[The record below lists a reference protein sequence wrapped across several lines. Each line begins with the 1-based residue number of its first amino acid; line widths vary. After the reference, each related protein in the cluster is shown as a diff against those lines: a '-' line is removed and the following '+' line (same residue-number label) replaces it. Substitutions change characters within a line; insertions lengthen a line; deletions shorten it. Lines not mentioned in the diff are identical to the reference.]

1 MTNIQ
6 IVIICEKIIKM
17 QIFKLSKENQELIDN
32 AIKAK
37 IKLENLIEKYG
48 IRFVLDLLKDT
59 QKDELSVYLSYP
71 RTKNKNK
78 EKFQEK
84 YEKELL
90 DAGFKFHDF
99 KDDFVDEDTGQ
110 VVSIDRK
117 NIYCIKLKKKKKHK
131 TKRKSLKEKKIT

>member
-117 NIYCIKLKKKKKHK
+117 NIYCIKL
-131 TKRKSLKEKKIT
+131 

>member
-1 MTNIQ
+1 
-6 IVIICEKIIKM
+6 M
-17 QIFKLSKENQELIDN
+17 QTFKLSKENQELIDN
-32 AIKAK
+32 DIKAK

-117 NIYCIKLKKKKKHK
+117 NIYCIKL
-131 TKRKSLKEKKIT
+131 

>member
-1 MTNIQ
+1 
-6 IVIICEKIIKM
+6 M

-117 NIYCIKLKKKKKHK
+117 NIYCIKL
-131 TKRKSLKEKKIT
+131 

>member
-1 MTNIQ
+1 
-6 IVIICEKIIKM
+6 M
-17 QIFKLSKENQELIDN
+17 QTFKLSKENQELIDN

-90 DAGFKFHDF
+90 DAGFTFHEF
-99 KDDFVDEDTGQ
+99 PEDFVDEDTGE
-110 VVSIDRK
+110 VVSIERR
-117 NIYCIKLKKKKKHK
+117 NIYCIK
-131 TKRKSLKEKKIT
+131 